1 LGQPAESPGRL
12 ALITIMQFLEN
23 LTDRQAAE
31 AVRSRIDWKY
41 ILGLTLDDPG
51 FDYSIL
57 CEFRQRLLEGKTEA
71 ILLEKLLDRCEELD
85 LLKGKRNNAPI
96 LLM

>member
-1 LGQPAESPGRL
+1 
-12 ALITIMQFLEN
+12 MQFLEN

-41 ILGLTLDDPG
+41 ILGLTLDNPG